1 MKDYLLIATAYN
13 DEARIYI
20 CLSTNLV
27 ERSRKIHKTYKT
39 STAAL
44 GRLLTAGAMMS
55 LMSDEDARLTLKIDG
70 DGPASPITVVAKK
83 GLVKGYIN
91 NPKINITYENGP
103 NKGKLN
109 VGEAVGRGLLYV
121 TRDINGNFYTSSS
134 NLVSGEIALDL
145 TYYFAESEQVP
156 SSVGLGVLTTQNKVI
171 QAGGFIIQLMPFAT
185 EETVVSLEKILKETN
200 SITSLLEN
208 GETPETILSLLANKT
223 EKILSKEEI
232 KYHCDCSKDKFKKAL
247 LKLDKKALED
257 ILYEDKQA
265 EIVCEYCNK
274 KYLFNE
280 DELKEIIKFKKT

>member
-1 MKDYLLIATAYN
+1 
-13 DEARIYI
+13 
-20 CLSTNLV
+20 
-27 ERSRKIHKTYKT
+27 
-39 STAAL
+39 
-44 GRLLTAGAMMS
+44 
-55 LMSDEDARLTLKIDG
+55 
-70 DGPASPITVVAKK
+70 
-83 GLVKGYIN
+83 
-91 NPKINITYENGP
+91 
-103 NKGKLN
+103 
-109 VGEAVGRGLLYV
+109 
-121 TRDINGNFYTSSS
+121 
-134 NLVSGEIALDL
+134 
-145 TYYFAESEQVP
+145 
-156 SSVGLGVLTTQNKVI
+156 
-171 QAGGFIIQLMPFAT
+171 MPFAT

-232 KYHCDCSKDKFKKAL
+232 KYHCDCSKDKFKNAL